1 MTNQSIF
8 SIFKHNI
15 FLIKILAIV
24 ALKYVYKSMDE
35 DFPPL
40 VDMKLCN
47 IFELV
52 FTLCHKCIK
61 YNCLPWK
68 MLYHAGN
75 SYITRQKQLCHP
87 PDTVML
93 HRKQLYHPLV
103 Y

>member
-40 VDMKLCN
+40 VDVKLYHSE
-47 IFELV
+47 IQTILELHS
-52 FTLCHKCIK
+52 TIIIK
-61 YNCLPWK
+61 YCSNYNCF
-68 MLYHAGN
+68 H
-75 SYITRQKQLCHP
+75 
-87 PDTVML
+87 
-93 HRKQLYHPLV
+93 
-103 Y
+103 